1 MILTSA
7 SAPNQS
13 QQQQQPPQFG
23 GLIGGALQLGQ
34 STQQQNVVPGV
45 KIDMSN
51 IRPTTRFNDLNEQLQ
66 KEIESMDNVI
76 FACQQQSHGISSL
89 LPGAGEKIAYLPD
102 SVEFLSRKK
111 MGVDS
116 AMESDAE
123 SLDLVGKLI
132 EQDLHNATLSF
143 RAVDV
148 LNLPQQYQTPRHF
161 LGNNNS
167 NEAETGDV
175 VSFFSQSVD
184 DMSSRLAT
192 YQQRIAEIEMHLRG
206 VEAATIEQARA
217 LNNGSSANVGDDIR
231 EVALVLREFESGI
244 LAVAG
249 SVGMAREGVQKLQLG
264 GFEQLGRSSQRYN
277 VNGKRTGIY

>member
-1 MILTSA
+1 M
-7 SAPNQS
+7 
-13 QQQQQPPQFG
+13 
-23 GLIGGALQLGQ
+23 GGALQLGQ